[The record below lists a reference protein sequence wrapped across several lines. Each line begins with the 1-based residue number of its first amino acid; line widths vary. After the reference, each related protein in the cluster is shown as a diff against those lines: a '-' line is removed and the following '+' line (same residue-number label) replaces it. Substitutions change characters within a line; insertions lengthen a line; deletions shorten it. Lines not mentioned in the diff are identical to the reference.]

1 MPSLDTSKANY
12 YKNQS
17 AGITLN
23 QKLYAGGRSW
33 NQIKQAKTNLQIAK
47 LNERLTLTQVIQSVI
62 QSYYNLLKAQK
73 LLDVSNTN
81 LDVSLQ
87 QVSLIKN
94 QFDLGSVK
102 KTDLLKAQ
110 VAQGQ
115 ARVDMLNNETRLQNA
130 RRVLFNDMGLQDFG
144 QKINVSDSDWNIPTI
159 PSSAAIIKLLR
170 ENNPS
175 ILAAEAQIELSN
187 ILYKLQ
193 SGLRLPSL
201 NSSMNF
207 SANDQTGSDF
217 LGAIRDDWNFGLN
230 LTISIPVYT
239 GNTIRIQQQQAK
251 LSIMQS
257 EYSYATLL
265 NDLRV
270 EAELIRESLSNYAEI
285 IPLNQSVV
293 TSAEEDLRLAR
304 ERYALGSATILEVL
318 DAQASLVRSNS
329 TLINT
334 VHDARIQ
341 EASLKALLGNLDL
354 EYLQEEK

>member
-1 MPSLDTSKANY
+1 
-12 YKNQS
+12 
-17 AGITLN
+17 
-23 QKLYAGGRSW
+23 
-33 NQIKQAKTNLQIAK
+33 
-47 LNERLTLTQVIQSVI
+47 
-62 QSYYNLLKAQK
+62 
-73 LLDVSNTN
+73 
-81 LDVSLQ
+81 
-87 QVSLIKN
+87 
-94 QFDLGSVK
+94 
-102 KTDLLKAQ
+102 
-110 VAQGQ
+110 
-115 ARVDMLNNETRLQNA
+115 MLNNKTRLQNA

-334 VHDARIQ
+334 VHDARTQ